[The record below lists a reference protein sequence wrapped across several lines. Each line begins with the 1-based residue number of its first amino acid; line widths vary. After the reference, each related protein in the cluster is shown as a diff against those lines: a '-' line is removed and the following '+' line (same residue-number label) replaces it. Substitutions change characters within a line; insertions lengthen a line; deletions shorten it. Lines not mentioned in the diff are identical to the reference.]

1 LINWKSKLDI
11 GDAGLFMVEN
21 SDEGTKHLMVSY
33 KSIHINTYNVLIV
46 NLESKL
52 IEYRYESYHLW
63 EANIRSIML
72 DNHDCIIF
80 S

>member
-1 LINWKSKLDI
+1 MIEN
-11 GDAGLFMVEN
+11 VEK
-21 SDEGTKHLMVSY
+21 DTKHLMVSY

-46 NLESKL
+46 NLETKL
-52 IEYRYESYHLW
+52 IEYRYECYHLW

-72 DNHDCIIF
+72 ESNDCIIF